1 MDYFQTMIEIR
12 KTAVSEAW
20 FSVLRDRQAHARIS
34 ICIGR
39 LALGNPGDTKSV
51 GSGVSAMRIDYS
63 PGYRPYFL
71 RQGSALIVLL
81 AEGDKRTQDRDIR
94 SAIELGRQL

>member
-51 GSGVSAMRIDYS
+51 GSGVSELRTDYS
-63 PGYRPYFL
+63 PGYRLYFL
-71 RQGSALIVLL
+71 RQGSALIILL
-81 AEGDKRTQDRDIR
+81 ARGDKRTQDRDIR
-94 SAIELGRQL
+94 SAIELARHL

>member
-1 MDYFQTMIEIR
+1 MAPGKPGDS
-12 KTAVSEAW
+12 KAVS
-20 FSVLRDRQAHARIS
+20 
-34 ICIGR
+34 G
-39 LALGNPGDTKSV
+39 
-51 GSGVSAMRIDYS
+51 GVSAMHIDYS